1 MVFVEIAE
9 KANKINP
16 YYFHDAKTYVLSLS
30 LSLSLSLFTKNIYLG
45 AKIDFLLKHIFNP
58 DSAKFM
64 NKKIEQLIGN
74 FSAKTFFRRTTTL
87 VEKM

>member
-9 KANKINP
+9 KAIKINP
-16 YYFHDAKTYVLSLS
+16 YYFHDAKTYV
-30 LSLSLSLFTKNIYLG
+30 LSLSLFTKNIYLG